1 MDPIAG
7 EDVDSMGDLDGP
19 ADVDLMR
26 RDVEELVRFD
36 RRTAG
41 AGERASARYL
51 GERLGGLGAKD
62 IANPT
67 FRSQSSWAPA
77 HLVHLALGAGLAAL
91 PHPVA
96 RWFGAT
102 VAGSYELEV
111 SGRLQWARRLL
122 PARRGV
128 SVWARI
134 PAAGR
139 SRRTLVLCAHHDA
152 AHMGAVW
159 HPYAVAA
166 SRRLAATT
174 GHAVPSHA
182 IPLTALAAAAI
193 PSRRIRIA
201 AGAALALSATLM
213 VQSMRSRTAPGAN
226 DNASGVAA
234 VLELAR
240 QFVSSPLPE
249 TTVLVV
255 FPGGE
260 EAGNTGI
267 KDWLHQHRRQLD
279 PEHTLVINLD
289 SVGSRGPVVVSA
301 REALTNTLSA
311 DAVER
316 AHRAAAELDLDLE
329 QVSFPNATDAA
340 IMTHTGL
347 PAVSLLSVE
356 DGWVSHLHRP
366 SDTVDNVDWT
376 TVSDAVRLAGQI
388 ARTWVRDAQDVVAA

>member
-1 MDPIAG
+1 MVSVG
-7 EDVDSMGDLDGP
+7 ELDGP

-26 RDVEELVRFD
+26 RDVEQLVRFD

-41 AGERASARYL
+41 EGERASARYL
-51 GERLGGLGAKD
+51 GDRLGELGAKD
-62 IANPT
+62 VATST

-77 HLVHLALGAGLAAL
+77 HLAHLALGAGLAAL

-96 RWFGAT
+96 RWLGAA
-102 VAGSYELEV
+102 VAASYELEV
-111 SGRLQWARRLL
+111 SGRLQWVRRLL

-134 PAAGR
+134 PATGN

-159 HPYAVAA
+159 HPNAVAA
-166 SRRLAATT
+166 SRRLAAAT
-174 GHAVPSHA
+174 GHALPSHT
-182 IPLTALAAAAI
+182 IPLAALAAAAI
-193 PSRRIRIA
+193 PSRRARVA
-201 AGAALALSATLM
+201 AGTALAVSATLM
-213 VQSMRSRTAPGAN
+213 VQSMRSGTAPGAN

-234 VLELAR
+234 VLELAG

-249 TTVLVV
+249 TTVLIV

-267 KDWLHQHRRQLD
+267 RDWLHRHRRQLD

-289 SVGSRGPVVVSA
+289 SVGSRGPMVVSA

-316 AHRAAAELDLDLE
+316 AHRAAADLGLGLE

-340 IMTHTGL
+340 VMTNAGL

-388 ARTWVRDAQDVVAA
+388 ARTWVRDAQGLVAA

>member
-1 MDPIAG
+1 MDSVG
-7 EDVDSMGDLDGP
+7 EFDGP
-19 ADVDLMR
+19 ADVGAMR
-26 RDVEELVRFD
+26 RDVEQLVRFD

-41 AGERASARYL
+41 EGERASARYL
-51 GERLGGLGAKD
+51 GERLHGLGAKD
-62 IANPT
+62 VATST
-67 FRSQSSWAPA
+67 FRSQTSWAPA
-77 HLVHLALGAGLAAL
+77 HLVHLAIGAGLAAL
-91 PHPVA
+91 RHPVA
-96 RWFGAT
+96 RWGGAAIA
-102 VAGSYELEV
+102 VSYELEV

-134 PAAGR
+134 PAAGH
-139 SRRTLVLCAHHDA
+139 SRRTVVLCAHHDA

-166 SRRLAATT
+166 SRRLAAAT

-193 PSRRIRIA
+193 PSRRIRFA
-201 AGAALALSATLM
+201 AGAALAASAALM
-213 VQSMRSRTAPGAN
+213 VQSMGSRTAPGAN

-234 VLELAR
+234 VLALAG
-240 QFVSSPLPE
+240 QFVASPLPE

-267 KDWLHQHRRQLD
+267 KDWLRRHRRQLD
-279 PEHTLVINLD
+279 PDHTLVINLD
-289 SVGSRGPVVVSA
+289 SVGSRGPMVVSA
-301 REALTNTLSA
+301 REALTNTLAA

-316 AHRAAAELDLDLE
+316 AHRAAAELGLDLE

-340 IMTHTGL
+340 IMTHAGL

-376 TVSDAVRLAGQI
+376 TVSNAVRLAGQI
-388 ARTWVRDAQDVVAA
+388 ARTWVRDVRDVVAA